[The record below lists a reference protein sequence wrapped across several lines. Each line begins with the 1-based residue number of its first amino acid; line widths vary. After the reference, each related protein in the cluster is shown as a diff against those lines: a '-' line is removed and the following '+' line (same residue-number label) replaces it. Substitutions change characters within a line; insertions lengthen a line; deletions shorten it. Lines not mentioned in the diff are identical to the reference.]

1 LLLSFQGGAIGF
13 EIIRT
18 RAIGSEA
25 YTKAIGGVAARTERR
40 QVRALTRADEFST
53 IPSMPSNSP
62 PAPPPEPEADHDPL
76 EPPSDAE
83 EGEESRADAEGRP
96 GLERI
101 LPELIRKGFEA
112 GRVPLE
118 RVSES
123 IFPKD
128 IASHLVSQLGD
139 IRSGVVKAVAQ
150 EVGRF
155 LREADIASEVRK
167 VLTGLDM
174 EATVKLRFSA
184 RDGGTIKPEVQLKV
198 DGETDDKP
206 RANERRKR

>member
-1 LLLSFQGGAIGF
+1 
-13 EIIRT
+13 
-18 RAIGSEA
+18 
-25 YTKAIGGVAARTERR
+25 
-40 QVRALTRADEFST
+40 
-53 IPSMPSNSP
+53 MPSTSP
-62 PAPPPEPEADHDPL
+62 PAPRPESEADHDPL
-76 EPPSDAE
+76 EPLSDAE
-83 EGEESRADAEGRP
+83 ESADARADSEVRP
-96 GLERI
+96 GFDRI
-101 LPELIRKGFEA
+101 LPELIRRGFEA

-184 RDGGTIKPEVQLKV
+184 RDGGTIKPEVELKV

-206 RANERRKR
+206 RASERRKR

>member
-1 LLLSFQGGAIGF
+1 MTA
-13 EIIRT
+13 T
-18 RAIGSEA
+18 
-25 YTKAIGGVAARTERR
+25 
-40 QVRALTRADEFST
+40 
-53 IPSMPSNSP
+53 SP
-62 PAPPPEPEADHDPL
+62 PPPPRPEPETDDDPL
-76 EPPSDAE
+76 ETADDVDEPAE
-83 EGEESRADAEGRP
+83 PRADSENRP

-101 LPELIRKGFEA
+101 LPELLRRGFEA

-184 RDGGTIKPEVQLKV
+184 RDGGAIKPQVELKL
-198 DGETDDKP
+198 DGDGDGDDKP
-206 RANERRKR
+206 RAGERRTR

>member
-1 LLLSFQGGAIGF
+1 
-13 EIIRT
+13 
-18 RAIGSEA
+18 
-25 YTKAIGGVAARTERR
+25 
-40 QVRALTRADEFST
+40 
-53 IPSMPSNSP
+53 MPSTTP
-62 PAPPPEPEADHDPL
+62 PAPRPEPEDDRDPL
-76 EPPSDAE
+76 EHPSE
-83 EGEESRADAEGRP
+83 SEESDEARADAEGRP
-96 GLERI
+96 GLDRI
-101 LPELIRKGFEA
+101 LPELIRRGFEA

-139 IRSGVVKAVAQ
+139 IRSGVVKAVAH

-184 RDGGTIKPEVQLKV
+184 REGGTIKPEVELKV
-198 DGETDDKP
+198 DGETDDRP
-206 RANERRKR
+206 RASERRKR

>member
-1 LLLSFQGGAIGF
+1 M
-13 EIIRT
+13 T
-18 RAIGSEA
+18 
-25 YTKAIGGVAARTERR
+25 
-40 QVRALTRADEFST
+40 
-53 IPSMPSNSP
+53 SP
-62 PAPPPEPEADHDPL
+62 PAPRPETETADDPL
-76 EPPSDAE
+76 EPAGEHE
-83 EGEESRADAEGRP
+83 ETPEPQADPEHRI
-96 GLERI
+96 GLDRI
-101 LPELIRKGFEA
+101 LPELIRRGFEA

-174 EATVKLRFSA
+174 EATVKLRFTA
-184 RDGGTIKPEVQLKV
+184 RDGGAIKPKIELKI
-198 DGETDDKP
+198 DGDGDDDDKP
-206 RANERRKR
+206 RERRKR

>member
-1 LLLSFQGGAIGF
+1 M
-13 EIIRT
+13 T
-18 RAIGSEA
+18 
-25 YTKAIGGVAARTERR
+25 
-40 QVRALTRADEFST
+40 
-53 IPSMPSNSP
+53 SP
-62 PAPPPEPEADHDPL
+62 PAQRPE
-76 EPPSDAE
+76 SDAE
-83 EGEESRADAEGRP
+83 EDALDPPVDDYEASDAPSEPDNRLP
-96 GLERI
+96 FERI
-101 LPELIRKGFEA
+101 LPELIRRGFEA

-167 VLTGLDM
+167 VLTGMDI

-184 RDGGTIKPEVQLKV
+184 REGGAIKPEVEVSFAGDPEPK
-198 DGETDDKP
+198 KP
-206 RANERRKR
+206 SDRRKR

>member
-1 LLLSFQGGAIGF
+1 MVEMTSPPPAQRP
-13 EIIRT
+13 E
-18 RAIGSEA
+18 SE
-25 YTKAIGGVAARTERR
+25 KADD
-40 QVRALTRADEFST
+40 ALDPADEDDYET
-53 IPSMPSNSP
+53 T
-62 PAPPPEPEADHDPL
+62 EP
-76 EPPSDAE
+76 
-83 EGEESRADAEGRP
+83 RP
-96 GLERI
+96 DSVDRSAFERI
-101 LPELIRKGFEA
+101 WPELIRRGLEA

-139 IRSGVVKAVAQ
+139 IRSGIVKGVAQ

-167 VLTGLDM
+167 VLTGLDI

-184 RDGGTIKPEVQLKV
+184 REDGAIKPEIEIDL
-198 DGETDDKP
+198 DSPSDERKP
-206 RANERRKR
+206 GERRKR

>member
-1 LLLSFQGGAIGF
+1 MTLPPPAQR
-13 EIIRT
+13 ERE
-18 RAIGSEA
+18 SEA
-25 YTKAIGGVAARTERR
+25 PDEAEQPDTAPGYEPDARTHARDSDTR
-40 QVRALTRADEFST
+40 Q
-53 IPSMPSNSP
+53 
-62 PAPPPEPEADHDPL
+62 
-76 EPPSDAE
+76 
-83 EGEESRADAEGRP
+83 

-123 IFPKD
+123 IFPKELG
-128 IASHLVSQLGD
+128 AHLVSQLGD

-167 VLTGLDM
+167 VLTGLDI
-174 EATVKLRFSA
+174 EAQVKLRFKA
-184 RDGGTIKPEVQLKV
+184 REDGAIKPEIDLKR
-198 DGETDDKP
+198 DGDPEEKP
-206 RANERRKR
+206 RRKR